1 MPVATYSRKIRPIT
15 IFKSKIW
22 TTSFLFLFLFLLCI
36 LENGAEIHL
45 ASAVYEDV
53 MIFVPAGIIL
63 GSIPGFS
70 Q

>member
-1 MPVATYSRKIRPIT
+1 MPVATYSGKIKPIQ
-15 IFKSKIW
+15 FSKVKLDSIL
-22 TTSFLFLFLFLLCI
+22 SLFFLLCI

-63 GSIPGFS
+63 GFFPGFS
-70 Q
+70 E